1 MIKSW
6 VLAVLLFV
14 VGSVVPYP
22 PAGDGTILRS
32 FERPLTQFS
41 AGHRGVDLQAD
52 PGELVISPVSG
63 EVWFS
68 GYVVDR
74 PVITIAT
81 KTILLTIEPV
91 YSNLVKGDLV
101 KRSDVIGVVDIGGD
115 CAYRCIHV
123 GVRIKG
129 TRHYLDPIPY
139 LLNLPK
145 LLPIKP

>member
-1 MIKSW
+1 M
-6 VLAVLLFV
+6 
-14 VGSVVPYP
+14 
-22 PAGDGTILRS
+22 
-32 FERPLTQFS
+32 
-41 AGHRGVDLQAD
+41 QAD